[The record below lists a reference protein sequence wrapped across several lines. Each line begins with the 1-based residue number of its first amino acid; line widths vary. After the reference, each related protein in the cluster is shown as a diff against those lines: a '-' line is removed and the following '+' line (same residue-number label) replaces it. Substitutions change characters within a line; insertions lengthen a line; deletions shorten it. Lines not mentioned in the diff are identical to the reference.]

1 MVGRVSAAGHGEH
14 KQFTTLVSYANTRAR
29 HTSYSV
35 PVGKNSGCR
44 PCFQV
49 SSLPPQ
55 PQPRRTSP
63 VSCSETENSGRG
75 STRSRTS
82 SVKRTSTY
90 GNIPENFVA
99 DPPQLSKGKDW
110 CVLVHNL
117 PIRRRSSDHLHAL
130 LLGNTPLRARIH
142 HMQGAVS
149 RCISL
154 RLRSAE

>member
-1 MVGRVSAAGHGEH
+1 MVCRASAAGHGER

-49 SSLPPQ
+49 SSLPPR

-63 VSCSETENSGRG
+63 VSCSKTENSGQG

-99 DPPQLSKGKDW
+99 DPPRLSKEQNW
-110 CVLVHNL
+110 CVLVHPTL
-117 PIRRRSSDHLHAL
+117 EFRSSPWIASGKYSPPGPD
-130 LLGNTPLRARIH
+130 TPYAGCGIEMH
-142 HMQGAVS
+142 FASIAV
-149 RCISL
+149 C
-154 RLRSAE
+154 